1 MMENKEFLEAVK
13 NQSFVIRYKELS
25 NIINNNINI
34 REKYH
39 KLLALQKK
47 MLLYKDNDLERE
59 YQALYNEILSFPF
72 MEEYFE
78 LVNEIESFLNEVKNI
93 IEMEL

>member
-1 MMENKEFLEAVK
+1 
-13 NQSFVIRYKELS
+13 
-25 NIINNNINI
+25 
-34 REKYH
+34 
-39 KLLALQKK
+39 

>member
-1 MMENKEFLEAVK
+1 MMESKDFLEVVK
-13 NQSFVIRYKELS
+13 NHGFVIRYKELS
-25 NIINNNINI
+25 NIINNNIII
-34 REKYH
+34 REKYNR
-39 KLLALQKK
+39 LLALQKK

-59 YQALYNEILSFPF
+59 YQSLYNEILTFPF